1 MSDSHTIT
9 RLRLPLAFCIILIH
23 LNMGVSGTQI
33 GWGSLST
40 LDVWRI
46 FACVS
51 INELAA
57 IAVPLFFLISGF
69 LFFYHAE
76 WSAATWLA
84 KMRRRVRSL
93 LVPYV
98 LFCLLAVVSLII
110 NNVQD
115 GHTLSQALHAHLAD
129 GKWLHNFWDIH
140 TTGHNTNLL
149 GITKPISYP
158 VVIPLWFIRDLMVI
172 VLMTP
177 LIHWAIRRLRLGWI
191 AIMLALSLTGV
202 WIPLVGF
209 SPTSCL
215 YFSIGAWF
223 SISGK
228 SMADGLQHWR
238 SPLLM
243 AALPLL
249 ALDILADGTAADRYV
264 HFIFLLMAVP
274 ATYALAA
281 PKQLVPQGS
290 KFQVPSSKFKVPSF
304 NFLLPTGASDSPS
317 KIEGVDAEPAR
328 QTGAYDEFSNFKSQI
343 SNTQSVSSL
352 SFFIFAFHTLPI
364 PLLGCRPVEWAKQ
377 LLWTNSSNGI
387 LCIVQFVGT
396 AFLTAMV
403 CVLVWGLLYWLCPG
417 LLGLLTGRLS
427 RR

>member
-1 MSDSHTIT
+1 
-9 RLRLPLAFCIILIH
+9 
-23 LNMGVSGTQI
+23 MGVSGTQI

-228 SMADGLQHWR
+228 SMADSLQHWHP
-238 SPLLM
+238 PLLIT
-243 AALPLL
+243 ALPLL
-249 ALDILADGTAADRYV
+249 VLDILADGSAADRYV

-281 PKQLVPQGS
+281 PKQLVSQGS
-290 KFQVPSSKFKVPSF
+290 KFQVPSSKFKVPSSKF
-304 NFLLPTGASDSPS
+304 QVSSP
-317 KIEGVDAEPAR
+317 
-328 QTGAYDEFSNFKSQI
+328 NSQSI
-343 SNTQSVSSL
+343 SSL